1 MDKNVI
7 RMISAIVVSLTLL
20 FVLYSQIDIDD
31 ILFTIGLIDPYYLLI
46 AFMLYVGN
54 YFFRSLRFYLLL
66 EKKISLKD
74 LFTVVCVHN
83 MTNNIF
89 PARTGELSYIY
100 LLKKIHYKKIEEGIA
115 SLLIA
120 RFLDFVSIMVLF
132 LMATHTI
139 GSFTPATM
147 HLIWII
153 TFFMLSLI
161 MLFVMFVYFGKK
173 VPQLFRVIA
182 IRLKLDNID
191 LISLLLDKTDGTI
204 EKLQLLKNY
213 EKTHLLKLIMVSL
226 TIWLLM
232 YSFNFLIVR
241 AMNINLNFLL
251 VVFATSF
258 AIFTTVLPIQGIGGF
273 GTLESGWVIG
283 FITVGLSK
291 DIAISS
297 GLIYHTIILIY
308 FLLLGIWGTMAIKK
322 RLRNEQNHLL

>member
-1 MDKNVI
+1 MNKNVI

-20 FVLYSQIDIDD
+20 FVLYSQIDVDD
-31 ILFTIGLIDPYYLLI
+31 ILSTVGLIDPFYLSI

-100 LLKKIHYKKIEEGIA
+100 LLKKIHFKKIEEGIA

-132 LMATHTI
+132 LMATYTI

-147 HLIWII
+147 HLVWII

-173 VPQLFRVIA
+173 VPQLFRAIA
-182 IRLKLDNID
+182 FRLKLDNID

-204 EKLQLLKNY
+204 ERLQLLKNY
-213 EKTHLLKLIMVSL
+213 KKTHLLKLIMVSL

-232 YSFNFLIVR
+232 YYFNFLIVR

-258 AIFTTVLPIQGIGGF
+258 AIFTTVLPIQGMGGF

-297 GLIYHTIILIY
+297 GLIYHTIILMY
-308 FLLLGIWGTMAIKK
+308 FLLPGIWGTMAIK
-322 RLRNEQNHLL
+322 RRSRIEQNHLL